1 VSDRRRPIRFATG
14 IMVLAG
20 LLIASPGGSQ
30 TLELL
35 EAGRAAANRGDHAEA
50 FAHFRAAYQPLE
62 DHPMAL
68 AGMARA
74 AAQLDDTKR
83 FRAVLDSLVGNEEM
97 GPNGLSYWAALSLE
111 AGVEPIGVVDRF
123 DVYLDRRVGEMGPF
137 ARLFR
142 VLLGHRVHVAASALL
157 DRALDRG
164 VDPAAV
170 AMLRGELEL
179 DRLNPAAALTA
190 YLDAVGYGGAT
201 LVGAVAAI
209 ERLLETWSSSLAPE
223 VAVARLEAA
232 KTDADE
238 QAAGLLGPLVVQA
251 WIKAGDWVRAIAAA
265 DDPALGP
272 TARGEQLRRV
282 AVAALPVAPAAAS
295 RALDTL
301 VDLGPPATRP
311 ADRLLSAEIAR
322 ATGDHGRVA
331 AELRAAARAGVPG
344 ANQGAWVAEVAAARV
359 AGDFDAVERTLARAR
374 AEGIDAAA
382 LGVPF
387 GDLWLSR
394 QRPDSAIASYARAI
408 NEDDTTAEALEALE
422 RARLVQWLLRAR
434 VTDPFYSVLG
444 RTMIEAPRQPAV
456 ASTRLDSLASSIG
469 ESDSLRIARSL
480 LYGLAGEWRGRA
492 GDATGASEMLA
503 QAVGRSES
511 SGEAPALLLAAGRW
525 AAVAD
530 DTERAIALW
539 REIVAQHAT
548 SPYALEARRL
558 LAATNGDDGRS

>member
-1 VSDRRRPIRFATG
+1 
-14 IMVLAG
+14 MVLAG

-142 VLLGHRVHVAASALL
+142 VLLGHRVHVAASVLL

-170 AMLRGELEL
+170 VMLRGELEL

-408 NEDDTTAEALEALE
+408 NEDDTTAEALE
-422 RARLVQWLLRAR
+422 
-434 VTDPFYSVLG
+434 
-444 RTMIEAPRQPAV
+444 
-456 ASTRLDSLASSIG
+456 LDSLASSIG